1 MTILSDIQMLL
12 DEKGLPSSLKQV
24 TKDVLEEHL
33 LVALKIAGHD
43 QEELLEIKA
52 YPQNLEG
59 AFKKE
64 ELLDSYYVLQFQFI
78 VPASFSASTFTQ
90 LSSSLH
96 FFNRLIH
103 CPGFELDEL
112 NERIL
117 YRYVWFIKK
126 TGIDSFLL
134 MQVIGNIHLCYT
146 MFTPYI
152 KEIAEGKFT
161 LEDIL
166 GKVLELRNQLPPQ
179 SN

>member
-1 MTILSDIQMLL
+1 MAILADIQKLL
-12 DEKGLPSSLKQV
+12 MEKGLPSSLRQV
-24 TKDVLEEHL
+24 TEDAPEEHL
-33 LVALKIAGHD
+33 LVALKTAGQD
-43 QEELLEIKA
+43 QEELLEIKT
-52 YPQNLEG
+52 YPQNFEN

-64 ELLDSYYVLQFQFI
+64 ELLDTYYILQFQFI
-78 VPASFSASTFTQ
+78 VPASFSPETFSQ

-112 NERIL
+112 NNRIV

-166 GKVLELRNQLPPQ
+166 GKVLELRNQFPPQ
-179 SN
+179 ST